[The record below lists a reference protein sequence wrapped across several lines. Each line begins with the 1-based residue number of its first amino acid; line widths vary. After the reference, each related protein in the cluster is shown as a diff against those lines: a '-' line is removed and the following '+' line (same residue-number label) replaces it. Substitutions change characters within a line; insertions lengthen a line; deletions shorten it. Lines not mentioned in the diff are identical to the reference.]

1 MLKTGKDHLEGLRDG
16 RTIYIGSEKV
26 TDVTTHPAFA
36 HAAQTV
42 AGLYDAKC
50 AKENLDL
57 FSYEEDGERY
67 SLWYLRAKTK
77 DDLRRRMNCHTSIAY
92 TLVNTSQSSGP
103 RRRITSAQSSTRRRA
118 MTGSR
123 TTSRPTAL
131 KALLSGPSGSSS
143 RVTQTLTTHLRD
155 RGSIDQPAAVRST
168 ADRHRP
174 LGLPPYAG
182 RRR

>member
-36 HAAQTV
+36 HAAQTI

-77 DDLRRRMNCHTSIAY
+77 DDHL
-92 TLVNTSQSSGP
+92 GFP
-103 RRRITSAQSSTRRRA
+103 AQ
-118 MTGSR
+118 
-123 TTSRPTAL
+123 
-131 KALLSGPSGSSS
+131 K
-143 RVTQTLTTHLRD
+143 
-155 RGSIDQPAAVRST
+155 RGSDRQGAQPRLQNLSTLITLAA
-168 ADRHRP
+168 A
-174 LGLPPYAG
+174 
-182 RRR
+182 RRWPARGA